1 VCWVEGVAVIPLQVF
16 LSPTSPVQP
25 PRGSFPSNASNL
37 LGGKCLCCYEY
48 LMGPA
53 VQEKL

>member
-1 VCWVEGVAVIPLQVF
+1 MLPLQVF
-16 LSPTSPVQP
+16 LSPISPVP
-25 PRGSFPSNASNL
+25 PPQGSFPSSASDL
-37 LGGKCLCCYEY
+37 LGGECLCCYEY